1 MQFGFKKRNGTK
13 EEEMYWR
20 NNGRGL
26 SKMVEK
32 NANITNIRHTENP
45 GLNKTTNACTGST
58 PTPHIPI
65 FIRIKLL
72 LTKHEK
78 NISKRMKGGRFHW

>member
-20 NNGRGL
+20 NNSRGF

-32 NANITNIRHTENP
+32 NANITNIRRTENP
-45 GLNKTTNACTGST
+45 ELQKNYKCMHRLH
-58 PTPHIPI
+58 PHTSHTH
-65 FIRIKLL
+65 FYQ
-72 LTKHEK
+72 
-78 NISKRMKGGRFHW
+78 N